1 MNIES
6 HVVGQCRVRWA
17 RSPDITTG
25 QGLQIGS
32 LQWPGRGAIL
42 IVCHPERRGR
52 AEAWQ
57 GSRCWAPS
65 ERNNATPR
73 QTAATAAPKRSSE
86 RVSPLGQQHQAGQ
99 ETGRQA
105 AGAERRAPT
114 KHGHFCVQPA
124 LNTYTARSRIRI
136 HFSLNPNEQHLE
148 QTRPE
153 RCYVTSTRWLSTSV
167 CRSARPVRVPGRVGV
182 VVLAFAMIP
191 AASRK
196 PHRKSRNG
204 CGHCKRRKIKVS
216 K

>member
-1 MNIES
+1 MES
-6 HVVGQCRVRWA
+6 HVVGQCRVRWV

-32 LQWPGRGAIL
+32 LQSPGRGAVL

-73 QTAATAAPKRSSE
+73 QTAATAARNRGSE
-86 RVSPLGQQHQAGQ
+86 SVSPPDQQRQAGQ

-105 AGAERRAPT
+105 AGAERRALT
-114 KHGHFCVQPA
+114 KHGRFCVQPA

-153 RCYVTSTRWLSTSV
+153 RCYVTSARWLSVSA
-167 CRSARPVRVPGRVGV
+167 CRAVRPARVPGV